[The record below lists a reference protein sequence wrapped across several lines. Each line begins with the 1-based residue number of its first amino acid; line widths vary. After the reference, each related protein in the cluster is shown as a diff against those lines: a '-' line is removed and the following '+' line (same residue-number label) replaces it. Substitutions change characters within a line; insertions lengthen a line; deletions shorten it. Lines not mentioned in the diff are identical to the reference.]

1 MIALSPK
8 QQQAVAAL
16 REQVKAVELRLSLYV
31 QAITDAHDVADGTQ
45 VSLSADGAALV
56 WQDAPP
62 VLEVADGGA

>member
-16 REQVKAVELRLSLYV
+16 REQVKAAELRLSLYV
-31 QAITDAHDVADGTQ
+31 QAITDAHDVADGTK

-56 WQDAPP
+56 WQDAG
-62 VLEVADGGA
+62 GGA